1 MRASIVVSAALQA
14 SCRPLPGVAALAA
27 TTIARLH
34 DNPARRTLPGHAWP
48 AFSYV
53 PRTFLIIFL
62 RRGLRDHPSPSTP
75 WTAVRLPAVRAMRAE
90 PRPAQTGEI
99 TRRRW
104 GVRTQRLATAR
115 RDTALHRPGPD
126 RRPPASSR
134 QRRYLRRH
142 RSGEQSPAGAGR
154 GLRCGRR
161 RRGSGRRPPRLRRRP
176 LGASRPGR
184 AQARAAAPG
193 RADAGPSRRAGAARL
208 AEHGQAGDGRL
219 EHRCTRRRPRL
230 RLVCG
235 KPRQALRP
243 GRADRPADP
252 GHHYPRAAG
261 GDRRGGAV
269 ELPARHGRLEARPG
283 PGRRQLGGAQ
293 AGRAVAVL
301 RPAPGRA
308 WPWRRGCR
316 KAC

>member
-1 MRASIVVSAALQA
+1 
-14 SCRPLPGVAALAA
+14 
-27 TTIARLH
+27 
-34 DNPARRTLPGHAWP
+34 
-48 AFSYV
+48 
-53 PRTFLIIFL
+53 
-62 RRGLRDHPSPSTP
+62 
-75 WTAVRLPAVRAMRAE
+75 
-90 PRPAQTGEI
+90 
-99 TRRRW
+99 
-104 GVRTQRLATAR
+104 
-115 RDTALHRPGPD
+115 
-126 RRPPASSR
+126 
-134 QRRYLRRH
+134 
-142 RSGEQSPAGAGR
+142 
-154 GLRCGRR
+154 
-161 RRGSGRRPPRLRRRP
+161 RGSGRRPPRLRRRP

-308 WPWRRGCR
+308 GPGGGGAGRRAERGAGPR
-316 KAC
+316 RAGRQGPRLAPGGGRTGVHRLHRGRQVLHAVFRAIQPQAGLAGVRRQESEPGVRRLPRS